1 MPTKKAIA
9 RPSLPEL
16 EELLYSSSNPF
27 ASQILAKSDKDW
39 GKAVRTHPAMKK
51 EAKMLT
57 ALVRGIHSGLRRGLR
72 LGLVWV
78 PRPTS
83 CRSLQQAGKSPR
95 ALPIKI
101 CLRASESVPCAGQ
114 PRSFPNYHRTIL
126 RSPANLIP
134 VNASRK
140 HT

>member
-16 EELLYSSSNPF
+16 GEELLYSSSNPF

-51 EAKMLT
+51 EAEMLT
-57 ALVRGIHSGLRRGLR
+57 ALVRGIPSGLRRGLR

-78 PRPTS
+78 PRFPGA
-83 CRSLQQAGKSPR
+83 QAHQLS
-95 ALPIKI
+95 
-101 CLRASESVPCAGQ
+101 
-114 PRSFPNYHRTIL
+114 
-126 RSPANLIP
+126 
-134 VNASRK
+134 
-140 HT
+140 